1 MYQYCCFPGMKS
13 NVTQYIKS
21 CSKCAQHNPKLPNDA
36 PPLNSIPVPSRV
48 WSMLGIELFLYA
60 FDIILR
66 KK

>member
-13 NVTQYIKS
+13 DVTQYIKS
-21 CSKCAQHNPKLPNDA
+21 CSKCAQHNQKLPNDA